1 MGYIKFDDE
10 TAEVA
15 FVQPSESYPKR
26 RTIRFPV
33 GRLLVRFLDM
43 DFQPYEN
50 TRKRLEEQVSSGLA
64 GPAAVVAE
72 VARLVRSGFGSDFGH
87 HPYFRN
93 IRLNEEDSDRNTA
106 LEWLKTY
113 DYFAGQR
120 ALAIAVQLCL
130 DADGPI
136 HLVSFSA
143 SERYLIGRALEAFHL
158 PVQPESLHAGYSF
171 ADPSRLSS
179 IEALLD
185 RSGERAA
192 DTGGQRL
199 GNLGVPLLV
208 RLKDHFRDFP
218 PQLSEGYADN
228 NPLILATAEF
238 MKMVQL
244 DLRVRRCAQ
253 CGRFLLLRGN
263 RNLRYCDRIAAGG
276 TRTCQAIGASTRYR
290 ERVREDPLLRAYT
303 RAYHRKYRQMR
314 VGGQLDADAFQK
326 WEREASHLRDQAR
339 DGKADRQKTV
349 EWLDLS

>member
-1 MGYIKFDDE
+1 M
-10 TAEVA
+10 
-15 FVQPSESYPKR
+15 KR
-26 RTIRFPV
+26 RKSPLCSHPNPIPKDERSGFPV

-238 MKMVQL
+238 MEN
-244 DLRVRRCAQ
+244 
-253 CGRFLLLRGN
+253 G
-263 RNLRYCDRIAAGG
+263 AAGSSCPPMCAMWPLSPPA
-276 TRTCQAIGASTRYR
+276 RQPES
-290 ERVREDPLLRAYT
+290 PLLRPDCSRRYQNLPGDRSFYPISGACSGRSAVACLYQSLPSQIQANAGRRST
-303 RAYHRKYRQMR
+303 RCRCFPEM
-314 VGGQLDADAFQK
+314 
-326 WEREASHLRDQAR
+326 
-339 DGKADRQKTV
+339 GK
-349 EWLDLS
+349 